1 MKRADYIA
9 LIESYGGNFS
19 LSDFEIQGDISRMKL
34 DFLRSFLAWRDWT
47 GTKTLITSAWRDN
60 DARSHGKGLAIDCL
74 LFTEWLTKQ
83 ASPLQHWLL
92 ATTWPFQG
100 VGLYFDWSFT
110 HKLSGKKILAIG
122 LHVDGWS
129 GSQINERPLR
139 WLRIDGHYY
148 YQSTKTGR
156 FYCRENKQTITLPE
170 AIQDYEQRYEQITKA
185 RALPQQV

>member
-19 LSDFEIQGDISRMKL
+19 LSDFEIQGDISRM
-34 DFLRSFLAWRDWT
+34 DVGFLRSFLAWRDWT
-47 GTKTLITSAWRDN
+47 GTKMLITSAWRKEDPK
-60 DARSHGKGLAIDCL
+60 SHGKGLAIDCL

-83 ASPLQHWLL
+83 VSPLQNWLL

-100 VGLYFDWSFT
+100 VGLYFDWYFT
-110 HKLSGKKILAIG
+110 HKLSQKKLPAIG

-129 GSQINERPLR
+129 GKKINERPLR

-148 YQSTKTGR
+148 YQSTKTGG
-156 FYCRENKQTITLPE
+156 FYCRKNKQTITLPE